1 MANQAKFPIRVLC
14 RTLRVSSSGYHAW
27 LARPSSKR
35 AQQNTVLTKHIR
47 TIHQRSQGSYGEP
60 RIRAELKDQG
70 IIANHKRI
78 ARLMRQAGLH
88 GISRRRGYVVTTT
101 RDQTHQAVPDLVKRH
116 FVADAPNQLWVADMT
131 YIPTWAG
138 FIYLAIVL
146 DVWSRRIVG
155 WAIDDTMQAE
165 LVIAA
170 LNMAIEQRR
179 PTQVVHHNDHGS
191 QYTSFAFGQRCQKMG
206 VKLSMGTV
214 GDAYDNAMAESF
226 FASLECELIAQHS
239 WKTKLDVSSVN

>member
-1 MANQAKFPIRVLC
+1 
-14 RTLRVSSSGYHAW
+14 
-27 LARPSSKR
+27 
-35 AQQNTVLTKHIR
+35 
-47 TIHQRSQGSYGEP
+47 
-60 RIRAELKDQG
+60 
-70 IIANHKRI
+70 
-78 ARLMRQAGLH
+78 MRQAGLH
-88 GISRRRGYVVTTT
+88 GISRRRGYVVTTN

-155 WAIDDTMQAE
+155 WAIDNTMQAE

-170 LNMAIEQRR
+170 LNMAIEQRH
-179 PTQVVHHNDHGS
+179 PEQVVHHSDHGS
-191 QYTSFAFGQRCQKMG
+191 QYTSLAFGQRCQKMG

-239 WKTKLDVSSVN
+239 WKTKFEARLAVFRWIEAWYNPHRRHSSIGYQSPIHFERSSIDKIFISERELPTAGLCVACATPTVDNSGYHNPYPASS